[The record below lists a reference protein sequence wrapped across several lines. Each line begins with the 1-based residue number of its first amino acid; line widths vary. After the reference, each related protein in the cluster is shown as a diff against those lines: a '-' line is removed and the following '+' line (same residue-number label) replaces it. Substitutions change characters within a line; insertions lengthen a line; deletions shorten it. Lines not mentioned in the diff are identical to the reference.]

1 MKGNHSLMIRLG
13 IVVLTGAVLIQVL
26 TGCAPYYYY
35 NTHQPE
41 AYGACYNKSLPI
53 LLDSTDL
60 KALFQD
66 IAAELCVDTC
76 SECVSRAPDGK
87 AAIPASAPR
96 NEINPQTVL
105 VTDFADL
112 QTFIPNQS
120 GLLMGELMRA
130 SLNKVCCY
138 KIIQAEFAKYF
149 KLSENGLVVL
159 TRNVNEIKKDE
170 YSQSEAIVGTYSYLS
185 NNKVVIFVRRINM
198 ATGKISRM
206 VTREVNYSCLG
217 RSVKYS
223 AK

>member
-1 MKGNHSLMIRLG
+1 MIRQVIL
-13 IVVLTGAVLIQVL
+13 VLVCIIHIQTL
-26 TGCAPYYYY
+26 SGCATY
-35 NTHQPE
+35 QPDT
-41 AYGACYNKSLPI
+41 YGACYNKSLPI

-76 SECVSRAPDGK
+76 SDCVARAPDDKGVK
-87 AAIPASAPR
+87 PICTNR
-96 NEINPQTVL
+96 DEISRLTVL

-130 SLNKVCCY
+130 GLNNVCCY
-138 KIIQAEFAKYF
+138 KIIQAEFAKFF

-170 YSQSEAIVGTYSYLS
+170 YSQSEAIVGTYNYLS
-185 NNKVVIFVRRINM
+185 NNKVVVFVRKINM
-198 ATGKISRM
+198 GTGKISRM
-206 VTREVNYSCLG
+206 VTRELDYSCLG
-217 RSVKYS
+217 RSVKYTV
-223 AK
+223 K

>member
-1 MKGNHSLMIRLG
+1 M
-13 IVVLTGAVLIQVL
+13 L
-26 TGCAPYYYY
+26 TGCATYHAD
-35 NTHQPE
+35 T
-41 AYGACYNKSLPI
+41 YGACYNKSLPI

-60 KALFQD
+60 KVLFQD
-66 IAAELCVDTC
+66 IAAELCADTC
-76 SECVSRAPDGK
+76 ANRDD
-87 AAIPASAPR
+87 
-96 NEINPQTVL
+96 INRQTVL

-138 KIIQAEFAKYF
+138 KIIQAEFAKFF

-170 YSQSEAIVGTYSYLS
+170 YSQSEAIVGTYNYLN
-185 NNKVVIFVRRINM
+185 NNKVIIFARKINM
-198 ATGKISRM
+198 KTGTISRM

-217 RSVKYS
+217 RSLKYS
-223 AK
+223 IK

>member
-1 MKGNHSLMIRLG
+1 MRRFALYIITLSVSWLL
-13 IVVLTGAVLIQVL
+13 A
-26 TGCAPYYYY
+26 GCASSLPSSLGG
-35 NTHQPE
+35 E
-41 AYGACYNKSLPI
+41 CYNKTLPI

-76 SECVSRAPDGK
+76 TDCPTQTKDSKTNTQACQNQS
-87 AAIPASAPR
+87 
-96 NEINPQTVL
+96 EINSKTVL

-112 QTFIPNQS
+112 QSFQPNQS
-120 GLLMGELMRA
+120 GLLMGELMRG

-159 TRNVNEIKKDE
+159 TRKVAEIKKDD
-170 YSQSEAIVGTYSYLS
+170 YSNSDVIVGTYNYLN
-185 NNKVVIFVRRINM
+185 NNKILIFVRKINIE
-198 ATGKISRM
+198 TGKISKM
-206 VTREVNYSCLG
+206 VTREISYSCVG
-217 RSVKYS
+217 RSIVGYT